1 MPAKFIVA
9 HLSFVKNID
18 LVEGNIDKIVATHG
32 NAVAAQGNNSN
43 KTNAPCP
50 PWLLSLTTLLRAT
63 VTLLQI
69 LHMPFSARPVGK
81 E

>member
-43 KTNAPCP
+43 KTNALCP
-50 PWLLSLTTLLRAT
+50 PCSL
-63 VTLLQI
+63 
-69 LHMPFSARPVGK
+69 
-81 E
+81 